1 MINYLNTPNKT
12 IKTTNGT
19 IFAYRDIG
27 NHSTTPLILFN
38 HLSGT
43 LDNWD
48 PRLVNNLAKERRVIT
63 FDNKGIGL
71 SSGKVPVSIKQMA
84 SDSLEFI
91 HAMKFTKIDVLGF
104 SMGGMVVQEL
114 LDIEPTIVNKVML
127 AGTGPRGGVGIENVT
142 RISDCDLIKSIFTF
156 KDIKTYLFFT
166 NSNNGKQKAKEF
178 LKQIHLRKND
188 RDKSITWPAY
198 RRQLKAINLWGKADS
213 ADLSKITQPTLIAN
227 GVDDIMVP
235 ITNTYNLHD
244 RIPNSQLITYQDAGH
259 AGIFQNYQDFSKN
272 ALEFL
277 NK

>member
-12 IKTTNGT
+12 IKTTTGT

-27 NHSTTPLILFN
+27 NRSTTPLILFN